1 MSLDGEDAPDF
12 ALESTAGG
20 EVSLSETLDSGPTV
34 VLVNRGHWCSFCAEQ
49 LATFSRV
56 FEDLRFNDGVDVLP
70 VVTSERPELVEM
82 RDRFDYDFQLLA
94 DPDGEAAEQY
104 SGTEET
110 SHGLTGIAGTYVVDT
125 DGVVRYEQ
133 VAERVDDRTYGNWIR
148 YFIRNDFEDPF
159 GE

>member
-1 MSLDGEDAPDF
+1 MSLEGEDAPDF
-12 ALESTAGG
+12 TLESTAGG
-20 EVSLSETLDSGPTV
+20 DVSLTETLDSGPTI

-94 DPDGEAAEQY
+94 DPDGEVAEQY

-148 YFIRNDFEDPF
+148 YFVRNDFEDPF